1 MSKIDTLIKLAG
13 KFKSDLR
20 QQYKDSMGYPDAG
33 EIARRKGMGEKSPRE
48 KINEAFNYIESSKNP
63 DQARNRAE
71 EMFGEFDIDGAIEE
85 AGGFEKAFK
94 TAPIKGVTRARES
107 MLTPAQKRRARKTQ
121 KDLWPSARRDMK
133 DVKPPVERSEGGPVS
148 KIKEKSV
155 SGQVKLL
162 NKSRRS
168 AEKTE
173 KKLRSMGDEL
183 DLIKKTKKQLEK
195 DYGTKTKKPV
205 EKAKGGMASAA
216 KTITSK
222 TTRSR
227 NKTKPRGVGVALR
240 GYGKALK

>member
-33 EIARRKGMGEKSPRE
+33 EIARRKAMGDKSPRE
-48 KINEAFNYIESSKNP
+48 KINEAFNYIESSKSP

-121 KDLWPSARRDMK
+121 KDLGPSARRDMK
-133 DVKPPVERSEGGPVS
+133 DVKPPVE
-148 KIKEKSV
+148 KS
-155 SGQVKLL
+155 
-162 NKSRRS
+162 
-168 AEKTE
+168 
-173 KKLRSMGDEL
+173 
-183 DLIKKTKKQLEK
+183 
-195 DYGTKTKKPV
+195 
-205 EKAKGGMASAA
+205 KGGMASAA

-227 NKTKPRGVGVALR
+227 NKTKPRGVGAALR
-240 GYGKALK
+240 GYGRALK

>member
-33 EIARRKGMGEKSPRE
+33 EIAHRKAMGYKSPRE

-94 TAPIKGVTRARES
+94 ETPIKGVTQARQK
-107 MLTPAQKRRARKTQ
+107 MMTPAQKRRARKTQ
-121 KDLWPSARRDMK
+121 KESGLSARRDMK
-133 DVKPPVERSEGGPVS
+133 DAKPPVERSEGGPVS

-195 DYGTKTKKPV
+195 DYGTNTKKPV
-205 EKAKGGMASAA
+205 EKAKGGMANKRTKSTKWEA
-216 KTITSK
+216 KW
-222 TTRSR
+222 
-227 NKTKPRGVGVALR
+227 G
-240 GYGKALK
+240 

>member
-20 QQYKDSMGYPDAG
+20 QQYKDSMSYPDAG
-33 EIARRKGMGEKSPRE
+33 EIARRKDMGAKSPSE
-48 KINEAFNYIESSKNP
+48 QINEAFSKIERSKTP
-63 DQARNRAE
+63 SEARSKARDL
-71 EMFGEFDIDGAIEE
+71 FGDLDIDGAIEE

-121 KDLWPSARRDMK
+121 KDLGLSARRDMK
-133 DVKPPVERSEGGPVS
+133 DAKPPVERSKGGPVS
-148 KIKEKSV
+148 KIKENSV

-195 DYGTKTKKPV
+195 DYGTKAKKPV
-205 EKAKGGMASAA
+205 EKAKGGMA
-216 KTITSK
+216 TS
-222 TTRSR
+222 RSR
-227 NKTKPRGVGVALR
+227 KPRGVGVALR

>member
-33 EIARRKGMGEKSPRE
+33 EIARRKDMGAKSPRE
-48 KINEAFNYIESSKNP
+48 KINEAFNYIESSKSP
-63 DQARNRAE
+63 DQARNRAK
-71 EMFGEFDIDGAIEE
+71 EMFGDFDVDGAIEE

-121 KDLWPSARRDMK
+121 KESGLSARRDMK
-133 DVKPPVERSEGGPVS
+133 DAKPPVEKSEGGPVS

-195 DYGTKTKKPV
+195 DYGTKAKKPV
-205 EKAKGGMASAA
+205 EKANGGMA
-216 KTITSK
+216 TS
-222 TTRSR
+222 RSR
-227 NKTKPRGVGVALR
+227 KPRGVGVALR

>member
-48 KINEAFNYIESSKNP
+48 KINEAFNYIERSKSP

-71 EMFGEFDIDGAIEE
+71 EMFGDFDIDGAIEE

-121 KDLWPSARRDMK
+121 KDLGPSARRDMK
-133 DVKPPVERSEGGPVS
+133 DAKPPIEKSEGG
-148 KIKEKSV
+148 
-155 SGQVKLL
+155 
-162 NKSRRS
+162 
-168 AEKTE
+168 
-173 KKLRSMGDEL
+173 
-183 DLIKKTKKQLEK
+183 
-195 DYGTKTKKPV
+195 
-205 EKAKGGMASAA
+205 MA
-216 KTITSK
+216 TS
-222 TTRSR
+222 RSR
-227 NKTKPRGVGVALR
+227 KPRGVGVALR

>member
-48 KINEAFNYIESSKNP
+48 KINEAFNYIERSKSP

-71 EMFGEFDIDGAIEE
+71 EMFGDFDIDGAIEE

-121 KDLWPSARRDMK
+121 KDLGLSARRDMK
-133 DVKPPVERSEGGPVS
+133 DAKPPIEKSEGG
-148 KIKEKSV
+148 
-155 SGQVKLL
+155 
-162 NKSRRS
+162 
-168 AEKTE
+168 
-173 KKLRSMGDEL
+173 
-183 DLIKKTKKQLEK
+183 
-195 DYGTKTKKPV
+195 
-205 EKAKGGMASAA
+205 MA
-216 KTITSK
+216 TS
-222 TTRSR
+222 RSR
-227 NKTKPRGVGVALR
+227 KPRGVGVALR

>member
-33 EIARRKGMGEKSPRE
+33 EIARRKDMGEKSPRE
-48 KINEAFNYIESSKNP
+48 KINEAFNYIESSKSP

-71 EMFGEFDIDGAIEE
+71 EMCGEFDVEGAIEE

-121 KDLWPSARRDMK
+121 KDLGPSSRRDMK
-133 DVKPPVERSEGGPVS
+133 DAKPPIEKSEGG
-148 KIKEKSV
+148 
-155 SGQVKLL
+155 
-162 NKSRRS
+162 
-168 AEKTE
+168 
-173 KKLRSMGDEL
+173 
-183 DLIKKTKKQLEK
+183 
-195 DYGTKTKKPV
+195 
-205 EKAKGGMASAA
+205 MA
-216 KTITSK
+216 TS
-222 TTRSR
+222 RSR
-227 NKTKPRGVGVALR
+227 KPRGVGVALR